1 MRQRVLPG
9 SGIRRGL
16 SGCRSLRFLRGSL
29 GIVRMRVVIL
39 RVSHASIVP
48 AETCF
53 AQPATRYAH
62 PFHEQIV
69 FRRADNNPLS
79 ARRNPICLRY
89 QGLGKEILDGVLRRT
104 I

>member
-9 SGIRRGL
+9 SGIRRSL
-16 SGCRSLRFLRGSL
+16 SGCGSLRFLRGSL

-53 AQPATRYAH
+53 AQPATRYATKDSYSSPW
-62 PFHEQIV
+62 PFEITGKSWEDYIV
-69 FRRADNNPLS
+69 RFLS
-79 ARRNPICLRY
+79 MFLESPNL
-89 QGLGKEILDGVLRRT
+89 
-104 I
+104 

>member
-16 SGCRSLRFLRGSL
+16 SGCGSLRFLRGGL

-48 AETCF
+48 AE
-53 AQPATRYAH
+53 AVSLNP
-62 PFHEQIV
+62 
-69 FRRADNNPLS
+69 RRAVRQKTLIHP
-79 ARRNPICLRY
+79 PGTFEIT
-89 QGLGKEILDGVLRRT
+89 GKS
-104 I
+104 